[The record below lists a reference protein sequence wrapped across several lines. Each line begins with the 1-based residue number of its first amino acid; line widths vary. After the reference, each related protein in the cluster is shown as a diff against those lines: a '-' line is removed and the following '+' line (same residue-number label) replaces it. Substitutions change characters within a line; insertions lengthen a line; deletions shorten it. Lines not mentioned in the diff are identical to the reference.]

1 MGSIRVRWGVLGTVL
16 ALVSGTAQ
24 AGLKVGLVL
33 DRGGKDD
40 KSFNQAAYQGSLRA
54 QKELGIELKTV
65 ESTDTNS
72 FEPLL
77 RTFAQHGYDLIIGV
91 DSNQDW
97 IKPGFVLTSMLKR
110 VDVAVFETIKATQG
124 GGFASGTARYGLA
137 NEGVD
142 YSLDDFNRKLLA
154 ADVLTKVDDLKK
166 QIIAGKIHVP
176 DYYKRNAK
184 N

>member
-1 MGSIRVRWGVLGTVL
+1 
-16 ALVSGTAQ
+16 
-24 AGLKVGLVL
+24 
-33 DRGGKDD
+33 
-40 KSFNQAAYQGSLRA
+40 
-54 QKELGIELKTV
+54 
-65 ESTDTNS
+65 
-72 FEPLL
+72 
-77 RTFAQHGYDLIIGV
+77 
-91 DSNQDW
+91 
-97 IKPGFVLTSMLKR
+97 